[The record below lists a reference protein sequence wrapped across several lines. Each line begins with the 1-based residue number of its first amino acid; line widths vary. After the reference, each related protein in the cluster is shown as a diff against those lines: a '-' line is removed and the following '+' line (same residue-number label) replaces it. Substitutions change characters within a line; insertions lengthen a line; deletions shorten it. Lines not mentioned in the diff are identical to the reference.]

1 MNTVLPTDTQIPDGH
16 QGWRRLDDAIA
27 ILYAAHQ
34 DHSLSCDPELLT
46 AVAEYIN
53 EDANLTQQVI
63 ALFCRRFISTHTPF
77 DGHGLVEAFQCYDWF
92 TTVIAD
98 YAIEKAIQ
106 KSKDHT
112 YTRS

>member
-1 MNTVLPTDTQIPDGH
+1 MNTVLPTDTQISDGH

-34 DHSLSCDPELLT
+34 NQDESCDPALLT
-46 AVAEYIN
+46 AIAEHIN
-53 EDANLTQQVI
+53 EDANLAQQVI

-92 TTVIAD
+92 ITIIAD
-98 YAIEKAIQ
+98 YAIEKAVQ
-106 KSKDHT
+106 ATENHT
-112 YTRS
+112 HTRS